1 MRRGITTYTTL
12 RAALTACI
20 LCVLLLSFLSTSLL
34 PAMSLAL
41 VTLSIMPVYLVMTGM
56 IAGFVPLAVCALG
69 TVSCLAVTGGLPL
82 AGFGALYLLPMLL
95 VFVYGITRRMHF
107 WKTLGGM
114 IGAMFI
120 SQVLIYV
127 FLQRIT
133 DGMLYETAANI
144 AADFVASAPGRD
156 NVFYLF
162 LQAGV
167 LRIPESMADTALVLK
182 DNMYAFSEEA
192 ALEMLKQLRSQV
204 IGLLQGMLPSLLVSG
219 SILYSVIGLGLGIFF
234 GQRSRHRRA
243 VRLNEDEQDIPDL
256 DMPPLSRWHIPRP
269 WGLRIGILGLGYFLI
284 SMGNDTLQ
292 TVGAL
297 MWQVFA
303 TLFSLQGLAAIH
315 HNQKARG
322 TSKFWRIALFVAAFT
337 VSFMQTVLIIMG
349 LMDQITNMR
358 GLRPPL
364 LPRDNLEE

>member
-1 MRRGITTYTTL
+1 
-12 RAALTACI
+12 
-20 LCVLLLSFLSTSLL
+20 
-34 PAMSLAL
+34 
-41 VTLSIMPVYLVMTGM
+41 
-56 IAGFVPLAVCALG
+56 
-69 TVSCLAVTGGLPL
+69 
-82 AGFGALYLLPMLL
+82 
-95 VFVYGITRRMHF
+95 
-107 WKTLGGM
+107 
-114 IGAMFI
+114 
-120 SQVLIYV
+120 
-127 FLQRIT
+127 
-133 DGMLYETAANI
+133 
-144 AADFVASAPGRD
+144 
-156 NVFYLF
+156 
-162 LQAGV
+162 
-167 LRIPESMADTALVLK
+167 
-182 DNMYAFSEEA
+182 
-192 ALEMLKQLRSQV
+192 
-204 IGLLQGMLPSLLVSG
+204 MLPSLLVSG

-315 HNQKARG
+315 HNQKAHG
-322 TSKFWRIALFVAAFT
+322 TGKFWRIALFVAAFT